1 MPSMHKAMGSASS
14 TTGNRAVHTDNAA
27 LGRWGQ
33 EDQKFKV
40 ILSYKLGR
48 VAEGIIIQSFVDTG
62 ASQAW

>member
-1 MPSMHKAMGSASS
+1 MARCLTSICKA
-14 TTGNRAVHTDNAA
+14 TGFIKHHTYRPVAQACNT
-27 LGRWGQ
+27 GTQ